1 MEGAIVNQL
10 RKLMNLMLID
20 KYFIMGAP
28 LLPEVPSRDEDN
40 LKDDLPAA
48 IEQPRRSEGDEGAPG
63 KHKLDHVVSCKYN
76 LVTKTL

>member
-1 MEGAIVNQL
+1 
-10 RKLMNLMLID
+10 
-20 KYFIMGAP
+20 MGKS

-63 KHKLDHVVSCKYN
+63 KHKLDHVVSCEY
-76 LVTKTL
+76 LVTKTVKHLIHRIHQNLQQK